1 MRKTPLLKSTAVALL
16 MVVCGVLSFLAAP
29 AYAAQPDWYDGETQQ
44 CSNLSTMGM
53 VECLANLT
61 RDWDARLNKGYQK
74 MMSLL
79 PNANKTKLRVAQRL
93 WIKYR
98 DANCGYYAAG
108 EGTIARVETA
118 ECLRFMTASR
128 ANELEQM
135 LRP

>member
-1 MRKTPLLKSTAVALL
+1 MRKMPLLKSTAVALFF
-16 MVVCGVLSFLAAP
+16 VACGVLTFLATP
-29 AYAAQPDWYDGETQQ
+29 AYAQPGWYDGETQR
-44 CSNLSTMGM
+44 CSSMSTMGM
-53 VECLANLT
+53 VKCLTRLK
-61 RDWDARLNKGYQK
+61 RDWDVRLNTAYKK
-74 MMSLL
+74 VKSRL
-79 PNANKTKLRVAQRL
+79 PRANKKRLRSAQRL

-98 DANCGYYAAG
+98 DANCRYYAAG